1 MSRNTPPGGDTVSMP
16 RRLPAARS
24 GRGSAAVTSAGS
36 SASGSTSSHC
46 PELVCEA
53 VATLLDQLVQL
64 DDQDAAGVAAFKA
77 ELRAAP
83 TDAAVA
89 RIIVQAGESARERRE
104 QMAREQRQTAAI
116 RAHVTLCLDTLA
128 THLAGAT
135 ERRQHGLADA
145 ETLKAEVLAHVR
157 RLADEVRSA
166 PALTPQRSVEGET
179 LDADAGPLQEVRDR
193 EGRQP
198 IEHAS
203 RTAIMRVHIGKLERE
218 TRNLNVSLHQER
230 HRARLD
236 PLTGIANRASFAER
250 LADELVRWS
259 RLRAPASLLLWDI
272 DRFKAINDSYGHRA
286 GDAVLRVVAKCLARV
301 KRASDYVSRFGGEEF
316 VTLLPDTRRSDALR
330 LAESWRQSV
339 QALKFRV
346 GNARVQVTV
355 SCGITEFIDADTAD
369 TVFDR
374 ADSALYCAKNSGRN
388 CCIAA

>member
-1 MSRNTPPGGDTVSMP
+1 MSRITSPGGDTVSMP
-16 RRLPAARS
+16 RRLPGAT
-24 GRGSAAVTSAGS
+24 TSR
-36 SASGSTSSHC
+36 C
-46 PELVCEA
+46 PDLICEA
-53 VATLLDQLVQL
+53 VAALLDQLVQL
-64 DDQDAAGVAAFKA
+64 DDQEAAGVAALKA

-89 RIIVQAGESARERRE
+89 RIIVRAGESARERRE

-116 RAHVTLCLDTLA
+116 RAHVTLRLDTLA
-128 THLAGAT
+128 AHLAGAT
-135 ERRQHGLADA
+135 ERRQNGLADA

-166 PALTPQRSVEGET
+166 PALTPPRSVAGET
-179 LDADAGPLQEVRDR
+179 LDADVGLQDVRDH
-193 EGRQP
+193 EGPQP
-198 IEHAS
+198 TEPAS
-203 RTAIMRVHIGKLERE
+203 RTGIMRVHIGKLERE

-236 PLTGIANRASFAER
+236 PLTGIANRASLAER

-259 RLRAPASLLLWDI
+259 RVRAPASLLLWDI

-330 LAESWRQSV
+330 LAESWRQNV

-374 ADSALYCAKNSGRN
+374 ADSALYLAKNSGRN

>member
-1 MSRNTPPGGDTVSMP
+1 MSRNTSPGGDTVSMP
-16 RRLPAARS
+16 RRLPAS
-24 GRGSAAVTSAGS
+24 PSRGDSTAAISAGS
-36 SASGSTSSHC
+36 FASGPTSLRCSD
-46 PELVCEA
+46 LIREA
-53 VATLLDQLVQL
+53 VAALLEQLVPL
-64 DDQDAAGVAAFKA
+64 DDQEAAGVAALKA

-89 RIIVQAGESARERRE
+89 RIIVHAGASARERRE
-104 QMAREQRQTAAI
+104 QMAREQRETAAI
-116 RAHVTLCLDTLA
+116 RAHVTERLDALA
-128 THLAGAT
+128 AHLAGAT
-135 ERRQHGLADA
+135 ERRQNGLTDA
-145 ETLKAEVLAHVR
+145 QTLKAEVLAHVR

-166 PALTPQRSVEGET
+166 PALVPQRSVEGET
-179 LDADAGPLQEVRDR
+179 LNADVGPLQDVHGP

-198 IEHAS
+198 IEHPS

-236 PLTGIANRASFAER
+236 PLTGIANRASLAER

-272 DRFKAINDSYGHRA
+272 DRFKDINDSYGHRA
-286 GDAVLRVVAKCLARV
+286 GDAVLRAVAKCLARV

-316 VTLLPDTRRSDALR
+316 VTLLPDTQRSDAFR
-330 LAESWRQSV
+330 LAETWRQSV

-346 GNARVQVTV
+346 GDTRVQVTV

-374 ADSALYCAKNSGRN
+374 ADSALYRAKNSGRN
-388 CCIAA
+388 CCVAT